1 MRSILLTRIV
11 PAFFA
16 LAFAMITIG
25 AASQPGNHVQRGKPV
40 PRPIF
45 FPPPTESQWDK
56 CFEQLTKG
64 LKKCK
69 ETWPNSISDKEQREA
84 CNKAQQD
91 LFVACNTKTTART
104 LAVTIDASSIELG
117 DLVPVVLVH
126 AAVDATLRL
135 VVISD
140 EIRDVDLIEIEPGTW
155 LAVLIGGEVQAGFG
169 SVTLLV
175 TSENEVFVA
184 DAATE

>member
-1 MRSILLTRIV
+1 MKFSRVFSLSLTV
-11 PAFFA
+11 FA
-16 LAFAMITIG
+16 SCAMIAIG
-25 AASQPGNHVQRGKPV
+25 AASQPGNHVQRGRPV

-45 FPPPTESQWDK
+45 FPPTESQWDK

-91 LFVACNTKTTART
+91 LFVACNMKTTART

-117 DLVPVVLVH
+117 DQVPVVFVH